1 MVSRAEVP
9 NLRLASCW
17 RVEVVKGGEGLRVV
31 GFSSV
36 LLTCQVFPDKRS
48 FKAIASASF
57 KRTTFFP

>member
-17 RVEVVKGGEGLRVV
+17 RVEVVKGGDGLRVA

-36 LLTCQVFPDKRS
+36 LLTCHNFPDKRS
-48 FKAIASASF
+48 FNAIASASLS
-57 KRTTFFP
+57 RTTFFP